1 MNGIRK
7 IGWYCKEE
15 TWDQGKYRNMFY
27 RQREYS
33 MLKGELLV
41 QNRERTMASE
51 KPLRSQQQMG
61 YKAQSRG
68 IAFDRNKEYAE
79 VVT

>member
-1 MNGIRK
+1 
-7 IGWYCKEE
+7 
-15 TWDQGKYRNMFY
+15 MFY
-27 RQREYS
+27 RQRIFHAKRRIVGAE
-33 MLKGELLV
+33 
-41 QNRERTMASE
+41 QRERTMASE

-79 VVT
+79 VVTYI